1 MKNILL
7 ISFILSASFCSLQ
20 AQDIKQ
26 QLSVALKEDANLKII
41 VNGKP
46 FDFPLELIN
55 PDYIA
60 SIKIVKGEK
69 ALEEYQSA
77 EGMISIITKGIPKP
91 VLSDKKDNKHMPLFI
106 IDGKIAA
113 ESILEEISPEDIDHI
128 EVIKG
133 ERAIE
138 EYDTPNGVILITT
151 KKGKKRKKKN

>member
-1 MKNILL
+1 M
-7 ISFILSASFCSLQ
+7 
-20 AQDIKQ
+20 
-26 QLSVALKEDANLKII
+26 KII

>member
-7 ISFILSASFCSLQ
+7 ISFILSSSFCSLQ